1 MEFDEDSRD
10 ISFRHLEREYMD
22 DIIREKDRLI
32 SLQERDIDSLKREIE
47 SLKKEMNYSKG
58 KRK

>member
-1 MEFDEDSRD
+1 MEFDEDSRFYNF
-10 ISFRHLEREYMD
+10 SHLERDYMD

-32 SLQERDIDSLKREIE
+32 SIQERDIDSLKREIE
-47 SLKKEMNYSKG
+47 SLKKEMNYSKS

>member
-1 MEFDEDSRD
+1 MEFDENSRKFG
-10 ISFRHLEREYMD
+10 FRHLEREYID
-22 DIIREKDRLI
+22 DILREKDRLI

-47 SLKKEMNYSKG
+47 YLKNEINYSKG